1 MNNACI
7 FKDNQIICFY
17 QATNEIPLKEY
28 LLSKLPPYMVP
39 KVFIRVDEF
48 KLNANGKIDR
58 KVLQN
63 YEPNR

>member
-1 MNNACI
+1 MI
-7 FKDNQIICFY
+7 YLFLKIIK
-17 QATNEIPLKEY
+17 LY

-63 YEPNR
+63 YEPNK